1 MGSLVPPP
9 SSDHFTAEL
18 CLFLSSLATTTGTQ
32 FDSLTDQLVKLRE
45 ALLEEVVRE
54 TAESDSED
62 DTLEET
68 TDTVEE
74 TLSDISTEGTTEE
87 EEEKSDFSVREIT
100 RPLTGGYE
108 SRSNNHRVMIS
119 LQRGARYELEER
131 LVRQAFSE
139 FGKVVKIKL
148 FDAPFSGSWGFLE
161 FRTTHSAAEALNQVV
176 RAGNCWLHTSLPKY
190 CLTQLP
196 VPHQILLESRYLP
209 QVWEKE
215 IVLRSFFSK
224 YGVVTGV
231 SLLGFKQQM
240 MQRFI
245 ISFKDPSVAQELIGT
260 TVKILTCTVVVK
272 EVSSSTVG
280 GESGGRRGRRE
291 GEDRVS
297 GGGDRNL

>member
-1 MGSLVPPP
+1 VG
-9 SSDHFTAEL
+9 
-18 CLFLSSLATTTGTQ
+18 
-32 FDSLTDQLVKLRE
+32 LRE

-54 TAESDSED
+54 SAESDSED

-74 TLSDISTEGTTEE
+74 TLSDISTEEE
-87 EEEKSDFSVREIT
+87 RSDASVRKIT
-100 RPLTGGYE
+100 RPPIGEYE
-108 SRSNNHRVMIS
+108 SSNNNHRVTVS

-131 LVRQAFSE
+131 LVRQAFSQ
-139 FGKVVKIKL
+139 FGKVVRLKL
-148 FDAPFSGSWGFLE
+148 YDAPFSGSWGFLE
-161 FRTTHSAAEALNQVV
+161 FRTTHSATEALNKVV
-176 RAGNCWLHTSLPKY
+176 KAGNCWLHTSLPLS

-224 YGVVTGV
+224 FGVVNGV
-231 SLLGFKQQM
+231 SLLGFRQQR

-245 ISFKDPSVAQELIGT
+245 ISFKDPSVAKELVGT

-272 EVSSSTVG
+272 EVSSSTIG
-280 GESGGRRGRRE
+280 GEIGRRRGRRE
-291 GEDRVS
+291 DYVS
-297 GGGDRNL
+297 GGGDGTKDTRGEVGSG